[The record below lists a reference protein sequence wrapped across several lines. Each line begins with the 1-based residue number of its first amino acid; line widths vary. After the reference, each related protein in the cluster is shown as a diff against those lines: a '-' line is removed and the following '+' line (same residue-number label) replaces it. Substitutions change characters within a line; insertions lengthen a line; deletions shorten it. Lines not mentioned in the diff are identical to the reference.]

1 MQQYPK
7 DWPGPGP
14 IDLTIHDLPHA
25 SSMTEWWYF
34 HSHITTVD
42 KRSLA
47 VFGSFFRIIKGKDK
61 ITQEPLYAHSLTW
74 AISDLDRKTYVAQS
88 LVDKD
93 AVAMGKKKLERG
105 EGSRDPRLRRAM
117 AEVLDKGNI
126 PHPDRMF
133 RQEPFVN
140 LKRLELDFDG
150 NLFYKKDDGSYQ
162 VELFHKEENIGC
174 SLNLIPQKPP
184 TRHGDNGV
192 VKGTKGEDMF
202 YYFIPR
208 CDVQGSMILDGL
220 NIHVTESS
228 GWYDHEF
235 GGHRAKAEQE
245 AAQKGEDAAAQEHDI
260 AWNWLA
266 AQLDDGSELTAYT
279 LVDEET
285 QEVLE
290 NRIVLIDADNNR
302 STFTQ
307 IEFTPLNEWT
317 STRTFNTYPT
327 NWKLT
332 VPESDIELDLQGS
345 IDDQEFVTL
354 ISKPAFW
361 EGRCE
366 VSGNINGKKVTGRGY
381 IERSGFLTID
391 DLDSFFKAVS
401 RKVRESVRALIPL
414 EPTYEQVL
422 SLIADKSTEH
432 YMDGVSIEQFRDT
445 MIKPVREITDR
456 GGKAWRSYAAL
467 ACCDVVGG
475 DSRQYVQWLAMPELM
490 HVGSL
495 IVDDVQDRS
504 VIRRGGKT
512 CHEIYGDSI
521 AINAG
526 TACYFMGQKLLRVDN
541 ISDHALLRIYD
552 LYFAALRA
560 GHAGQA
566 IDIDGLDAYMPQ
578 AIETGDSQELEER
591 VLAIHR
597 LKTAVPA
604 GTLSRMGSIAGG
616 GTEEQ
621 VQAVG
626 RFFESI
632 GLAFQIID
640 DVLNLRG
647 FKGNLKSRGEDIAQG
662 KITLPVAK
670 AISRLSLIERQWL
683 WEKVSSKPQDQETIE
698 EVIAKLEECNAI
710 NDCDD
715 MAKTL
720 VEEAWEKLDPLV
732 EDSMPKLMLRSFG
745 WYVLERHY

>member
-1 MQQYPK
+1 MS
-7 DWPGPGP
+7 G
-14 IDLTIHDLPHA
+14 I
-25 SSMTEWWYF
+25 F
-34 HSHITTVD
+34 
-42 KRSLA
+42 A
-47 VFGSFFRIIKGKDK
+47 V
-61 ITQEPLYAHSLTW
+61 
-74 AISDLDRKTYVAQS
+74 
-88 LVDKD
+88 
-93 AVAMGKKKLERG
+93 
-105 EGSRDPRLRRAM
+105 
-117 AEVLDKGNI
+117 
-126 PHPDRMF
+126 
-133 RQEPFVN
+133 
-140 LKRLELDFDG
+140 
-150 NLFYKKDDGSYQ
+150 
-162 VELFHKEENIGC
+162 
-174 SLNLIPQKPP
+174 
-184 TRHGDNGV
+184 
-192 VKGTKGEDMF
+192 
-202 YYFIPR
+202 
-208 CDVQGSMILDGL
+208 
-220 NIHVTESS
+220 
-228 GWYDHEF
+228 
-235 GGHRAKAEQE
+235 
-245 AAQKGEDAAAQEHDI
+245 
-260 AWNWLA
+260 
-266 AQLDDGSELTAYT
+266 
-279 LVDEET
+279 
-285 QEVLE
+285 
-290 NRIVLIDADNNR
+290 
-302 STFTQ
+302 
-307 IEFTPLNEWT
+307 
-317 STRTFNTYPT
+317 
-327 NWKLT
+327 
-332 VPESDIELDLQGS
+332 QGS